1 MGGLHATAEFP
12 NALEAAHGARTLV
25 RAVLAAWDCDDPD
38 EVAVLLT
45 SEVVA
50 NAVRHA
56 ATACAVRVN
65 LEGDLLRVEVADG
78 SPALPRLRSP
88 GPNDFG
94 GRGLLLVESFARR
107 WGAEATP
114 TGKVVWFDVLVRP
127 KTGTR
132 QPERS
137 ARR

>member
-1 MGGLHATAEFP
+1 
-12 NALEAAHGARTLV
+12 
-25 RAVLAAWDCDDPD
+25 VLAAWDCDDPD
-38 EVAVLLT
+38 EVAMLLT

-78 SPALPRLRSP
+78 SPALPRPRRP
-88 GPNDFG
+88 GPEDLG
-94 GRGLLLVESFARR
+94 GWGLLLVESFARQ
-107 WGAEATP
+107 WGAEPTP
-114 TGKVVWFDVLVRP
+114 TGKVVWFTVRVHP
-127 KTGTR
+127 RAGAR

>member
-1 MGGLHATAEFP
+1 MAV
-12 NALEAAHGARTLV
+12 NALFGVSRYDRLWTLV

-107 WGAEATP
+107 RLP
-114 TGKVVWFDVLVRP
+114 YRDRP
-127 KTGTR
+127 
-132 QPERS
+132 
-137 ARR
+137 

>member
-1 MGGLHATAEFP
+1 MANCPRVGGRTLESLDAAAEFP
-12 NALEAAHGARTLV
+12 SAPEAASGARTLI

-78 SPALPRLRSP
+78 SPALPRPRRP
-88 GPNDFG
+88 GPDDPG
-94 GRGLLLVESFARR
+94 GWGLL
-107 WGAEATP
+107 
-114 TGKVVWFDVLVRP
+114 
-127 KTGTR
+127 
-132 QPERS
+132 
-137 ARR
+137 